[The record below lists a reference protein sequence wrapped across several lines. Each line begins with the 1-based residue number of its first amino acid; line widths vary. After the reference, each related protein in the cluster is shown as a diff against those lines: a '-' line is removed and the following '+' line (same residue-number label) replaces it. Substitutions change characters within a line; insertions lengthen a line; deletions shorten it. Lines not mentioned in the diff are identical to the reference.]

1 MNDGQERTKGRKM
14 TVFLTGFMGSG
25 KSTVGRQLSR
35 RLGLPFMDTDSRIEK
50 EQKKSITDIFAAE
63 GEEAFR
69 NMETQVLCTVRE
81 EGVSRVVSTGGGLP
95 MREENRGIMKDAGRV
110 VFLRVRPETVYT
122 RLQGDTTRP
131 LLQKA
136 DPQAEVRRLLAER
149 NPVYESG
156 ADLIV
161 DVDGRTPE
169 ELAEEIAAGLL
180 EKNGGAAPA

>member
-1 MNDGQERTKGRKM
+1 
-14 TVFLTGFMGSG
+14 
-25 KSTVGRQLSR
+25 
-35 RLGLPFMDTDSRIEK
+35 
-50 EQKKSITDIFAAE
+50 
-63 GEEAFR
+63 
-69 NMETQVLCTVRE
+69 
-81 EGVSRVVSTGGGLP
+81 
-95 MREENRGIMKDAGRV
+95 MREENRRIMKEAGMV

-136 DPQAEVRRLLAER
+136 DPQAEIRRLLAER